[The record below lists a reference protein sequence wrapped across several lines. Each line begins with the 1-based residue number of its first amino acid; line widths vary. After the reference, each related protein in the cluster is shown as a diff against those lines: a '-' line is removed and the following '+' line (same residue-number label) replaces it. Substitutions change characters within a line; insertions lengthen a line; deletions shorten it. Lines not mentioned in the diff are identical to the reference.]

1 MKEGILYRLMQVSGI
16 THLAL
21 VVPQSLA
28 LTLVRSIHLEF
39 QHPGA
44 GRTYNAHVDL
54 GS

>member
-1 MKEGILYRLMQVSGI
+1 MKDGILYCLMQVSGV

-39 QHPGA
+39 QYPGA
-44 GRTYNAHVDL
+44 ARTYEAL
-54 GS
+54 AT